1 MWKEGRR
8 YDDMHICVLMLR
20 NKAMYNIV
28 LVGKYIWDVLS
39 SFPHPFACTW
49 WLFCHSYTDLF
60 FTVAHCYCWNF
71 YVLLLLTVTLFTFFH
86 RAFERIWP
94 TRCSGFG
101 YQGSAKVC
109 AHLLQ
114 WMLTSYIFRNDFTL
128 EWCRPSRIET
138 VTRIIQTK
146 RYCTWSKF
154 IYVFALTWR
163 CWYDWSWFVS
173 YSFLLSNV
181 FSSLSSGMRSIILL
195 ALRET
200 TRLRGKKKQDI
211 HVIFRGLLL
220 NSYDDTI
227 T

>member
-39 SFPHPFACTW
+39 SFPHPFACIW
-49 WLFCHSYTDLF
+49 WPFCHSYTDLF
-60 FTVAHCYCWNF
+60 LTFVHCCRWRF
-71 YVLLLLTVTLFTFFH
+71 DVLLFTHCCCFSLSFIALFKGCGLH
-86 RAFERIWP
+86 SCIVDLD
-94 TRCSGFG
+94 
-101 YQGSAKVC
+101 QGSAKVC

-154 IYVFALTWR
+154 IYVFALTWEPEYI
-163 CWYDWSWFVS
+163 WTWFVS
-173 YSFLLSNV
+173 Y
-181 FSSLSSGMRSIILL
+181 
-195 ALRET
+195 T
-200 TRLRGKKKQDI
+200 
-211 HVIFRGLLL
+211 LLL
-220 NSYDDTI
+220 NMFPPHFFQE
-227 T
+227 